1 MNTNFTWG
9 MLSIHTL
16 HNKQSG
22 CDNPKPNGFNN
33 YYQYKEECTGKYTSW
48 NAFGIHVVLK

>member
-48 NAFGIHVVLK
+48 NTFGIHVVLK